1 MKKTYQQPTLVVMN
15 MTQNLPIAT
24 SLNIDHTATNGV
36 QGDVK
41 GDWGDIWDEEPAAD
55 K

>member
-24 SLNIDHTATNGV
+24 SLNIDHTSQNNI

-41 GDWGDIWDEEPAAD
+41 GEWGDIWDEELDAD
-55 K
+55 E